1 MDRVQIKDILISMR
15 NEENEE
21 IINNLLGKIDMW
33 DDSSIQSAIKQ
44 VGETEESIRSFFQ
57 QKIEKRQSSNLEKHK
72 TINSMFSYGITGN
85 CIHLHLS
92 TDLHNMLADKG
103 ISRTIDTV
111 NLYLLD
117 AIEKI
122 RKLKNDGYYKFQ
134 EKDSIYMIS
143 PILVRR
149 ELKFL
154 KGLDFETKAYRKKEL
169 NDETFVKGTS
179 EEMLAIHIFGKDKN
193 VGTAKIGFEVLQSE
207 EWQEKVKAKVKEF
220 AARGIN
226 LTDSKSIDEDKYY

>member
-1 MDRVQIKDILISMR
+1 MR
-15 NEENEE
+15 NKENEE
-21 IINNLLGKIDMW
+21 IINNLLGKIDML
-33 DDSSIQSAIKQ
+33 DDSLLQSAIKQ
-44 VGETEESIRSFFQ
+44 VGETEEAIRSFFQ
-57 QKIEKRQSSNLEKHK
+57 KKIEERQNSNLENHK

-85 CIHLHLS
+85 CIHLHLP
-92 TDLHNMLADKG
+92 TDLHNMLADNG

-143 PILVRR
+143 PILLGR

-154 KGLDFETKAYRKKEL
+154 KGLDFETKVYRKKEL
-169 NDETFVKGTS
+169 SNEDFVQ
-179 EEMLAIHIFGKDKN
+179 ENPEAMLAIHIFGTDKN

-207 EWQEKVKAKVKEF
+207 EWQEKMKAKVKEF
-220 AARGIN
+220 ATRGIN
-226 LTDSKSIDEDKYY
+226 LTDSKSIDEDK